1 MPTTAE
7 LLGLTPQEVNAAA
20 FTASGEGAPGKDIG
34 GVLQTILSRRALN
47 PKSNIVSLVTAPQQ
61 FVANAPYSVG
71 QVTDPGYGTK
81 IYGSKYNQ
89 ALQTLQNPNLMSGY
103 LQAGQGATSF
113 RGQALLKNKHKDD
126 IMFSPEG
133 NFYFD
138 KNPAVANQLIQRL
151 GQPSALSIPTATG
164 PTAPPPVPGGPTA
177 PPPVPDDAAKAQLK
191 QFADTIKSAL
201 YPSGFGNYFGE
212 PPSLAVTPFGGAS
225 TTGSSNQSTAT
236 TNPIIDAI
244 TKGSGGNY
252 FGAGGPGQYF

>member
-34 GVLQTILSRRALN
+34 GVLQTILARKALN

-61 FVANAPYSVG
+61 FVANAPYSTS
-71 QVTDPGYGTK
+71 QVTDPNYGSK

-113 RGQALLKNKHKDD
+113 RGQALLGNKHPDD
-126 IMFSPEG
+126 IMFSPNG

-138 KNPAVANQLIQRL
+138 KNPAVANQLIQKL
-151 GQPSALSIPTATG
+151 GQPSALSIPNAAG
-164 PTAPPPVPGGPTA
+164 PTAPPPVPAASSTSQTIQPQVAPETFAASYGKNLLKTLQSMAAPRDYGGLSGNIGVTPINNNIDQFAQTEQVPTA
-177 PPPVPDDAAKAQLK
+177 SPNSIIAALM
-191 QFADTIKSAL
+191 
-201 YPSGFGNYFGE
+201 G
-212 PPSLAVTPFGGAS
+212 
-225 TTGSSNQSTAT
+225 
-236 TNPIIDAI
+236 TN
-244 TKGSGGNY
+244 TSKY
-252 FGAGGPGQYF
+252 V